1 MKSSR
6 ERRKS
11 CPRGTIMN
19 PETKRCVK
27 RSGSIGKRVIERNR
41 KTSRRRRSRDS
52 RSCPRG
58 KIMNPETNRCVKRS
72 GIIGKRLGERSKEM
86 RRSKKRRSKDRRGSC
101 PRGKITNPQ
110 TGRCVK
116 KSGSIGKR
124 IIDGDKERDVAS
136 DLSKEHRENINHIVA
151 RKYSNA
157 LFEELADLNPIFERP
172 LGKGGYGQVY
182 TGTIE
187 KDGKLKDVVIKI
199 MKENEGSSSK
209 YEYEIQ
215 SAFKNA
221 GILVPRPILYT
232 EFVTERGDTFAIII
246 MDLDEYTTRTGVFQR
261 WLEKKQPENI
271 LDLMLKTI
279 DLLLSD
285 MCANNFIHGDFHWGN
300 IGFQNT
306 SPESTVRTEEKFKI
320 EDKQGRPIII
330 SPLLIDFGW
339 ASKGK
344 CRPDFEILQLIRTL
358 QITDKGEIVIQKDNR
373 KYLENGL
380 LQLLEKY
387 KSRNPYYIDTIE
399 DYGKL
404 RNFKFSDELHDE
416 VHRKQY
422 SPEFRRAYG
431 SWERSGKII

>member
-1 MKSSR
+1 
-6 ERRKS
+6 
-11 CPRGTIMN
+11 
-19 PETKRCVK
+19 
-27 RSGSIGKRVIERNR
+27 
-41 KTSRRRRSRDS
+41 
-52 RSCPRG
+52 
-58 KIMNPETNRCVKRS
+58 
-72 GIIGKRLGERSKEM
+72 
-86 RRSKKRRSKDRRGSC
+86 
-101 PRGKITNPQ
+101 
-110 TGRCVK
+110 
-116 KSGSIGKR
+116 
-124 IIDGDKERDVAS
+124 
-136 DLSKEHRENINHIVA
+136 
-151 RKYSNA
+151 
-157 LFEELADLNPIFERP
+157 
-172 LGKGGYGQVY
+172 
-182 TGTIE
+182 
-187 KDGKLKDVVIKI
+187 
-199 MKENEGSSSK
+199 
-209 YEYEIQ
+209 
-215 SAFKNA
+215 
-221 GILVPRPILYT
+221 
-232 EFVTERGDTFAIII
+232 